1 MPRRPGIVG
10 PVTPRQRT
18 VAIVAAVSVAA
29 AGVTVGV
36 TLAQSDRA
44 RTAIAGAPVVG
55 KPLEG
60 APPLVLELGVRN
72 DAEARALRSAS
83 GLLAAGKRVEAARR
97 FSLYHS
103 VDAQVAQIVAQWS
116 PDAGLRGL
124 QALAL
129 EHPDSGLVQLH
140 LGLGLVWVGR
150 LAEAEKA
157 WRLAVDKDPDT
168 GYAVRAGDLLH
179 PDLPRGLPVFVPSFP
194 DLPGL
199 DGLAPAAQL
208 ALLKRR
214 AEQGGAHDR
223 IAYGIALQRLE
234 RRVSAEGQLALAAAA
249 APDDPEALAAA
260 AFGRFDKERPERAFS
275 QLGPLAKRFP
285 RSATIRYHLGVL
297 LLWLGQIDQARKELR
312 LAVGDGRTGEA
323 VVAAAQA
330 LLAELAKLKR

>member
-1 MPRRPGIVG
+1 MRRGPGIVG
-10 PVTPRQRT
+10 SVTPRQRT
-18 VAIVAAVSVAA
+18 VAIVAAASLAA

-44 RTAIAGAPVVG
+44 QLPIAGAPAVG
-55 KPLEG
+55 KPLAG
-60 APPLVLELGVRN
+60 APPLVLELGVRD
-72 DAEARALRSAS
+72 DAEARALRSAAR
-83 GLLAAGKRVEAARR
+83 LLQAGKRVDAARQ

-103 VDAQVAQIVAQWS
+103 LAAQVAQIVAQWS

-140 LGLGLVWVGR
+140 LGLALIWVGR
-150 LAEAEKA
+150 VAEANKA
-157 WRLAVDKDPDT
+157 WRLAVEKDPDT
-168 GYAVRAGDLLH
+168 PSAVRAGDLLH

-312 LAVGDGRTGEA
+312 LAVGGGRQGEA
-323 VVAAAQA
+323 VIDAAQA
-330 LLAELAKLKR
+330 LLAELAKLKK

>member
-1 MPRRPGIVG
+1 M
-10 PVTPRQRT
+10 TPRQRT
-18 VAIVAAVSVAA
+18 VAIVAAVSLAA
-29 AGVTVGV
+29 AGVTVGI

-44 RTAIAGAPVVG
+44 QLPIAGAPVVG
-55 KPLEG
+55 KPLKG
-60 APPLVLELGVRN
+60 APPLVLELGVQ
-72 DAEARALRSAS
+72 DDTEARALRSAAR
-83 GLLAAGKRVEAARR
+83 LLQAGKRVDAARQ
-97 FSLYHS
+97 FSLYQS
-103 VDAQVAQIVAQWS
+103 LAAQVAQIIAQWS

-140 LGLGLVWVGR
+140 LGLALIWVGR
-150 LAEAEKA
+150 VTAAEKA
-157 WRLAVDKDPDT
+157 WRLAVEKDPDT
-168 GYAVRAGDLLH
+168 PYAVRAGDLLH

-214 AEQGGAHDR
+214 AEQGGVHDR

-234 RRVSAEGQLALAAAA
+234 RRVSAEAQLVLAAAA

-285 RSATIRYHLGVL
+285 RSPTIRYHLGVL

-312 LAVGDGRTGEA
+312 LAVGEGRQGEA
-323 VVAAAQA
+323 VVDAAQA
-330 LLAELAKLKR
+330 LLAELAKLKK

>member
-1 MPRRPGIVG
+1 M
-10 PVTPRQRT
+10 VTPRQRT
-18 VAIVAAVSVAA
+18 VAIVAAASLAA

-44 RTAIAGAPVVG
+44 KTAIAGAPVVG

-60 APPLVLELGVRN
+60 APPLVLELGVQD
-72 DAEARALRSAS
+72 DAEARALRTAAT
-83 GLLAAGKRVEAARR
+83 LLASGKRVEAARR

-103 VDAQVAQIVAQWS
+103 LDAQVAQIIAQWS

-140 LGLGLVWVGR
+140 LGLGLVWMGR
-150 LAEAEKA
+150 VTEAEKA
-157 WRLAVDKDPDT
+157 WRLAVEKDPDT
-168 GYAVRAGDLLH
+168 AYAVRAGDLLH
-179 PDLPRGLPVFVPSFP
+179 PDLPRGLPVFIPSFP
-194 DLPGL
+194 NPTGL

-223 IAYGIALQRLE
+223 ISYGVALQRLE
-234 RRVSAEGQLALAAAA
+234 QRVSAERQLALAAAA
-249 APDDPEALAAA
+249 APNDAEALTAA
-260 AFGRFDKERPERAFS
+260 AFARFDKQRPERAFS

-285 RSATIRYHLGVL
+285 RSATVRYHLGVL

-312 LAVGDGRTGEA
+312 LAVGDGHKGEA

-330 LLAELAKLKR
+330 LLAELAKLKK